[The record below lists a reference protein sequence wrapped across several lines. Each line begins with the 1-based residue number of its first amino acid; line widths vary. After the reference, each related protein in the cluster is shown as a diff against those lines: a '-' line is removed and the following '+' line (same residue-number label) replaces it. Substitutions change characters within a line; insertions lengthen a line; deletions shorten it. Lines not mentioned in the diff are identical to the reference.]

1 MVAPTLRLT
10 AEGKAALEWF
20 MRQITDFD
28 PVASVIWVTSSSA
41 MRLTKNGDEEFEN
54 IGPHWGVGF
63 SARERFPA
71 SEIVE
76 IDGIP
81 FVFGQGSISDRLNSA
96 TLHFV
101 DGRFEV
107 AEGAI

>member
-1 MVAPTLRLT
+1 
-10 AEGKAALEWF
+10 

-28 PVASVIWVTSSSA
+28 AVASVLWVTSASA

-63 SARERFPA
+63 SARGRFPA

-81 FVFGQGSISDRLNSA
+81 FVFGQGATSMRLNGA

-101 DGRFEV
+101 DGRFVV
-107 AEGAI
+107 AERAI